1 MEVWRIVLCSATALI
16 MLHGSSAMSRYPNLR
31 VSQAISLPDSKSQ
44 FQFYLITYR
53 ICDTRSMIDQYM
65 LQVKAAPS
73 PDAVNFVTI
82 DPHPRLWRSHPKY
95 RHVEV
100 SIIDYMRQACKD
112 ILVRVHHTRREFEI
126 AVDLILSVHRAIF
139 NPPDNLT
146 RLYQFPMYPV
156 TSTTVTVTTTLTPSV
171 DAGAVAV
178 TPISPV
184 SVTPTSQADPAIGL
198 VCQY

>member
-1 MEVWRIVLCSATALI
+1 
-16 MLHGSSAMSRYPNLR
+16 
-31 VSQAISLPDSKSQ
+31 
-44 FQFYLITYR
+44 
-53 ICDTRSMIDQYM
+53 M

-82 DPHPRLWRSHPKY
+82 DPHPGLWRSHPNY

-126 AVDLILSVHRAIF
+126 AVDLILSVHGAIF

-178 TPISPV
+178 TPTSPV
-184 SVTPTSQADPAIGL
+184 SVTPTSQADPATKGYRIGL
-198 VCQY
+198 PILAVVAAMLLVIIVVASAGFVYCVHRSRQHKIKNASPAAVEDGEPAEAPSPASGGKPES